1 MSKRAPYPVREEAPK
16 SDSANGSETWPGSPR
31 YWRDLEERGRLMQET
46 AAESAAKRGVNA
58 PEFPK
63 GHFET
68 PPTEEAF
75 QVSRRGLMGAMAAT
89 FALVGAE
96 GCRRPLERVVPYTK
110 MPENVIPGV
119 PSHYTTVLQ
128 RRGDAVGLVLES
140 HEGRPTKVEGNESHP
155 SSLGGADLVTQAT
168 ILDFYDPERS
178 TKPLKS
184 GAASDWAAFEGELSA
199 KLGGYAADQGARLRL
214 LMPPTVS
221 PTVLR
226 MRGALAQRFPKAR
239 VHTWSA
245 VADSNAREGARIA
258 FGQPV
263 SALNGYDRARVILAL
278 DSDFLQTETG
288 NVRAA
293 KLFAGGRRLRS
304 AKDSMSRL
312 YAVEPERTTTGNN
325 ADHRLRLPA
334 AEVERYARALAVEL
348 GKNGVTLGDVG
359 TSAAKNASADGIP
372 AKWLGAVAK
381 DLAANRGKALV
392 VAGSRQP
399 PVVHALVH
407 AMNAALGA
415 VGATVN
421 YTAVTD
427 ADELDAATDIKAL
440 TDAIAAKQ
448 VDALV
453 ILGGNPVYDAPADLG
468 FAETLGTVPFSVHAS
483 LFVNETSEKCTWHL
497 PLAHAFESWG
507 DGRALDGSVS
517 IQQPLILPLY
527 GGRNEIELL
536 GLLANAPEKSAH
548 DAVHVTARTIIL
560 TAHNLTN
567 CTPPEA
573 DGSVQCHEASGNV
586 APVHA
591 SDLAREW
598 NRGLALGVVS
608 KPTGM
613 PPAPTLRSSDI
624 AAALDKSPAGTKV
637 GPASLEV
644 TFAPCPKMVDG
655 FHANNTWLQEMP
667 DPVTKLV
674 WDNAAILSPATAK
687 ALGVQNADLIKITVG
702 DRSIT
707 AGVWTVPGQA
717 DNSIALTLG
726 WGRKKAGRIGN
737 DRGFDVYPLR
747 TTKALGF
754 AVGAQVAKAGG
765 DSYFFA
771 QTQEA
776 DHTAGRPIA
785 HETTIAEYRAKP
797 NFAELDSPP
806 PRALPLWGQ
815 QDYSQG
821 HQWGMTI
828 DLNACTGCSACV
840 IACMSENN
848 VPVVGKR
855 EVWRGREM
863 HWLRLDRYWVEG
875 TPGAT
880 EDEPAAIH
888 EPLMCVHCEE
898 APCENVC
905 PVGATTHGPEGLNEM
920 AYNRCIGTRYCG
932 NNCPYK
938 VRHFNYLNWHNDSVW
953 APTGGLPET
962 MQMQQNPNVTVR
974 FRGVMEK
981 CTYCVQRIQS
991 AKIRSKREYREL
1003 KDGEIRTAC
1012 QQTCPSDAIVFG
1024 DVNDMNSQVTKWSR
1038 TDRRFGLL
1046 AELGTRPRTTYLGK
1060 VRNPNPEMA

>member
-1 MSKRAPYPVREEAPK
+1 MSKRAPYPVN
-16 SDSANGSETWPGSPR
+16 DTTWPGSPK
-31 YWRDLEERGRLMQET
+31 YWRDLEERGRLAQ
-46 AAESAAKRGVNA
+46 ESAEDAAKHGING
-58 PEFPK
+58 PEFRK
-63 GHFET
+63 GHIET
-68 PPTEEAF
+68 PPTDEAW
-75 QVSRRGLMGAMAAT
+75 QLSRRGLLGAMAAT
-89 FALVGAE
+89 FAVVGAE

-110 MPENVIPGV
+110 MPEDVIPGV

-155 SSLGGADLVTQAT
+155 SSLGAADLVTQAT
-168 ILDFYDPERS
+168 ILDLYDPERS
-178 TKPLKS
+178 TTPLKS
-184 GAASDWAAFEGELSA
+184 GAPATWADFDAALQA
-199 KLGGYAADQGARLRL
+199 KLAGYAADQGARLRL
-214 LMPPTVS
+214 LMPPTLS

-226 MRGALAQRFPKAR
+226 MRAALAQRFPKAR
-239 VHTWSA
+239 VHTWA
-245 VADSNAREGARIA
+245 AANDSNAREGARIA

-263 SALNGYDRARVILAL
+263 SSLNAYDRARVILAL

-288 NVRAA
+288 NVRAN

-304 AKDSMSRL
+304 AKDTMSRL
-312 YAVEPERTTTGNN
+312 YVVEPERTTTGNS

-334 AEVERYARALAVEL
+334 ADVERYARALAVEL
-348 GKNGVTLGDVG
+348 GKNNVTLGDVAP
-359 TSAAKNASADGIP
+359 SAAKNASTDGIP
-372 AKWLGAVAK
+372 AKWLAAVAK
-381 DLAANRGKALV
+381 DLATNRSRALV
-392 VAGSRQP
+392 VVGSRQP
-399 PVVHALVH
+399 PVVHALAH

-421 YTAVTD
+421 YGSVTD

-453 ILGGNPVYDAPADLG
+453 VIAGNPVYDAPADLG
-468 FAETLGTVPFSVHAS
+468 FAEKLATVPFSVRAG
-483 LFVNETSEKCTWHL
+483 LFVDETSEKCAWHV
-497 PLAHAFESWG
+497 PLAHTFESWG
-507 DGRALDGSVS
+507 DARSLDGAVS

-527 GGRNEIELL
+527 GGRSEIELL
-536 GLLANAPEKSAH
+536 AQLANAAEKTGH
-548 DAVHVTARTIIL
+548 DAVVATSRAQVL
-560 TAHNLTN
+560 VGHNLTG
-567 CTPPEA
+567 CTPAGE
-573 DGSVQCHEASGNV
+573 GYECHEASGALV
-586 APVHA
+586 PVRGV
-591 SDLAREW
+591 DVTRDW
-598 NRGLALGVVS
+598 NRGLALGVL
-608 KPTGM
+608 TR
-613 PPAPTLRSSDI
+613 PPAPAPAPALRSADV
-624 AAALDKSPAGTKV
+624 AASLDKAPAPAKV
-637 GPASLEV
+637 GPGSLEV

-687 ALGVQNADLIKITVG
+687 ALGVENKDLVKISVGERSVTV
-702 DRSIT
+702 
-707 AGVWTVPGQA
+707 GVWTVPGQA
-717 DNSIALTLG
+717 DNSVALKLG

-747 TTKALGF
+747 TTQTLGF
-754 AVGAQVAKAGG
+754 AVGAQVSKLGG
-765 DSYFFA
+765 EPYFFA

-776 DHTAGRPIA
+776 DTTHNRPIA
-785 HETTIAEYRAKP
+785 HEATIADYRQRP
-797 NFAELDSPP
+797 NFAELDAPP
-806 PRALPLWGQ
+806 PRALPLWSQ

-828 DLNACTGCSACV
+828 DLTACTGCSACV

-863 HWLRLDRYWVEG
+863 HWLRLDRYWVEDSKL
-875 TPGAT
+875 GAT
-880 EDEPAAIH
+880 EEDPLAIH

-953 APTGGLPET
+953 KETDGLPESL
-962 MQMQQNPNVTVR
+962 QMQQNPNVTVR

-991 AKIRSKREYREL
+991 AKIRSKRELREL

-1012 QQTCPSDAIVFG
+1012 QQTCPADAIVFG
-1024 DVNDMNSQVTKWSR
+1024 DINDMNSQVSKWAR